1 MTREE
6 EFEMN
11 WAVLFWI
18 GVAYIAI
25 SFGGC

>member
-1 MTREE
+1 MTWEE
-6 EFEMN
+6 EFDMN
-11 WAVLFWI
+11 LGIVFWI